1 MSRRRRR
8 YSWRRARK
16 PALALLIGILVLE
29 IVYRLVA
36 LPPGE
41 SAQAF
46 FGALPPAATLQTL
59 TVRAVVPA
67 PRRLA
72 QGPQPGG
79 LRLDRRLDPAPQ
91 RVAWVLAPAPAAGE
105 RPAASASAKLPAPG
119 QAAPGQTAPG
129 EGAGGTALV
138 GIIIDDM
145 GYNQVALRRL
155 IDMPGPLTLSF
166 LPDADSTPS
175 ILDQARRHDFEIMLH
190 LPMEPM
196 GDANPGREA
205 LMVGLDEAELRR
217 RVRRAVDLVP
227 GAVGVN
233 NHMGSRFTAM
243 ARDLDI
249 VMDELRRRWL
259 FFIDSRTN
267 PLSIAQSVAL
277 AHGIPAAGRNVFI
290 DHDPSAAAIVRQLAI
305 IERVARHGGNVL
317 AIGHP
322 YPTTLAALAAWL
334 PTLEPRGFRL
344 VRASEVVAARLCSEP
359 GKPRGPDGERD
370 CSPTVRL
377 IGNDDAALVP
387 QPLVDVVP

>member
-1 MSRRRRR
+1 M
-8 YSWRRARK
+8 
-16 PALALLIGILVLE
+16 LLIGILALE

-41 SAQAF
+41 NVTAF
-46 FGALPPAATLQTL
+46 FGVVPPAATASAL
-59 TVRAVVPA
+59 TVRAAVPA

-72 QGPQPGG
+72 QAAQPVG

-91 RVAWVLAPAPAAGE
+91 RAAWVLAPAPAAGE
-105 RPAASASAKLPAPG
+105 RPAASASATLPAAG
-119 QAAPGQTAPG
+119 QAAPGPA
-129 EGAGGTALV
+129 ANGTALV

-145 GYNQVALRRL
+145 GYSPASLRRL

-166 LPDADSTPS
+166 LPDAESTPS
-175 ILDQARRHDFEIMLH
+175 MLVKAEEHDFEILLH

-205 LMVGLDEAELRR
+205 LLVGLDEDELRR

-249 VMDELRRRWL
+249 VMDELRRHWL

-267 PLSIAQSVAL
+267 PLSIAELVAL
-277 AHGIPAAGRNVFI
+277 AHGIPASGRNVFI
-290 DHDPSAAAIVRQLAI
+290 DHDPSTAAIVRQLAI

-344 VRASEVVAARLCSEP
+344 ARSSEVVAARLCSEP
-359 GKPRGPDGERD
+359 DKPLPPGGERV
-370 CSPTVRL
+370 CGPTVRL
-377 IGNDDAALVP
+377 IGNNEAPLP
-387 QPLVDVVP
+387 QPLADVVP